1 MKVTKRTLGW
11 LAAGALA
18 ACAGVAGVGVGA
30 TSSNWNTQVVR
41 ADGAHVIGN
50 PKATRVLTEF
60 VSYTCPH
67 CGDFARTGDE
77 ALKLAYVGPG
87 KLRLEIRHIVRDPV
101 DLTVATLAWCGDP
114 KKFPQNHAAFM
125 HAQPRWLSLARST
138 TPAQRQRWAAGDLP
152 SRMRAVA
159 SDLDFYQI
167 MEGRRYERS
176 EIDRCLADTDR
187 AKTLADNS
195 ARDGDRFNVAGTPS
209 FALDGTL
216 LPDVHDWPA
225 LEKHL
230 RGDT

>member
-18 ACAGVAGVGVGA
+18 AMAGVGVGA
-30 TSSNWNTQVVR
+30 ASSNWNTHVVR

-77 ALKLAYVGPG
+77 ALKLAHVGPG

-101 DLTVATLAWCGDP
+101 DLTVAMMTWCGDP

-125 HAQPRWLSLARST
+125 HSQPRWLSLARST
-138 TPAQRQRWAAGDLP
+138 TPAQRQRWSSGDIP
-152 SRMRAVA
+152 ARMRAVA
-159 SDLDFYQI
+159 SDLDFYKI
-167 MEGRRYERS
+167 MEGRGYSRTD
-176 EIDRCLADTDR
+176 IDKCLADTSR
-187 AKTLADNS
+187 ANALAANS
-195 ARDGDRFNVAGTPS
+195 TRDAERYNVAGTPS
-209 FALDGTL
+209 FALDGKL
-216 LPDVHDWPA
+216 LPEVHDWPT

>member
-1 MKVTKRTLGW
+1 MKITKRTLGW

-18 ACAGVAGVGVGA
+18 AMAGVGVGA
-30 TSSNWNTQVVR
+30 ASSNWNTHVVR

-77 ALKLAYVGPG
+77 ALKLAHVGPG
-87 KLRLEIRHIVRDPV
+87 NLRLEIRHIVRDPV
-101 DLTVATLAWCGDP
+101 DLTVAMMTWCGDP

-125 HAQPRWLSLARST
+125 HSQPRWLSLARST
-138 TPAQRQRWAAGDLP
+138 TPAQRQRWSSGDIP
-152 SRMRAVA
+152 ARMRAVA
-159 SDLDFYQI
+159 SDLDFYKI
-167 MEGRRYERS
+167 MEGRGYSRTD
-176 EIDRCLADTDR
+176 IDKCLANTELTN
-187 AKTLADNS
+187 ALAANS
-195 ARDGDRFNVAGTPS
+195 TRDAERYNVAGTPS
-209 FALDGTL
+209 FALDGKL
-216 LPDVHDWPA
+216 LPEVHDWPT

>member
-18 ACAGVAGVGVGA
+18 AMAGVGVGA
-30 TSSNWNTQVVR
+30 ASSNWNTHVVR

-77 ALKLAYVGPG
+77 ALKLAHVGPG

-101 DLTVATLAWCGDP
+101 DLTVAMMTWCGDP

-138 TPAQRQRWAAGDLP
+138 TPAQRQRWSSGDIP
-152 SRMRAVA
+152 ARMRAVA
-159 SDLDFYQI
+159 SDLDFYKI
-167 MEGRRYERS
+167 MEGRRYSRTD
-176 EIDRCLADTDR
+176 IDKCLADTSR
-187 AKTLADNS
+187 ANALAANS
-195 ARDGDRFNVAGTPS
+195 SRDAERYNVAGTPS
-209 FALDGTL
+209 FALDGKL
-216 LPDVHDWPA
+216 LPEVHDWPT

>member
-18 ACAGVAGVGVGA
+18 AMAGVGVGA
-30 TSSNWNTQVVR
+30 ASSNWNTHVVR

-77 ALKLAYVGPG
+77 ALKLAHVGPG

-101 DLTVATLAWCGDP
+101 DLTVAMMTWCGDP

-138 TPAQRQRWAAGDLP
+138 TPARRQRWSSGDIP
-152 SRMRAVA
+152 ARMRAVA
-159 SDLDFYQI
+159 SDLDFYKI
-167 MEGRRYERS
+167 MEGRRYSRTD
-176 EIDRCLADTDR
+176 IDKCLADTSR
-187 AKTLADNS
+187 ANALAANS
-195 ARDGDRFNVAGTPS
+195 SRDAERYNVAGTPS
-209 FALDGTL
+209 FALDGKL
-216 LPDVHDWPA
+216 LPEVHDWPT

>member
-1 MKVTKRTLGW
+1 MKITKRTLGW

-18 ACAGVAGVGVGA
+18 AMAGVGVGA
-30 TSSNWNTQVVR
+30 ASSNWNTHVVR

-77 ALKLAYVGPG
+77 ALKLAHVGPG
-87 KLRLEIRHIVRDPV
+87 NLRLEIRHIVRDPV
-101 DLTVATLAWCGDP
+101 DLTVAMMTWCGDP

-125 HAQPRWLSLARST
+125 HSQPRWLSLARST
-138 TPAQRQRWAAGDLP
+138 TPAQRQRWSSGDIP
-152 SRMRAVA
+152 ARMRAVA
-159 SDLDFYQI
+159 SDLDFYKI
-167 MEGRRYERS
+167 MEGRGYSRTD
-176 EIDRCLADTDR
+176 IDKCLANTELTN
-187 AKTLADNS
+187 ALAANS
-195 ARDGDRFNVAGTPS
+195 TRDAERYNVAGTPS
-209 FALDGTL
+209 FALVGKL
-216 LPDVHDWPA
+216 LPEVLVWPT